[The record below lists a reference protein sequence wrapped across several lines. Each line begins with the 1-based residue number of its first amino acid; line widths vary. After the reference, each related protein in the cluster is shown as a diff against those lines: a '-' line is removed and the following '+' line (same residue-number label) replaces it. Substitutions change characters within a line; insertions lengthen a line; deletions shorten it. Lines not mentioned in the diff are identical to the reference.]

1 MDRLL
6 NVKEVCG
13 ILDMHRAT
21 IYRKVKSGELD
32 PPKKIGRSTKWPE
45 SSIKK
50 YLAGLKSL

>member
-21 IYRKVKSGELD
+21 IYRKVKSGEID